1 MAAGGTAGHV
11 VPAMAVADELR
22 ASGAVV
28 SFLGTR
34 ERIEA
39 ELVPAAGYEIDFLE
53 VRGIDRRNPLKAA
66 RAAVL
71 AAGAVRT
78 ARRALR
84 GRGADVVL
92 GGGGYVAGPAGLAA
106 VSRRTPL
113 VLTEADSHLG
123 LANRL
128 LAGRA
133 RRVCLAFP
141 IEGREG
147 DPYLV
152 TGRPVPAAVL
162 RADRDEARRRFG
174 IAPEARC
181 LLVMGGSQGAR
192 SINQAA
198 IEAFAEA
205 GSGGLDAEFRR
216 DFHVLHLSG
225 RRDHADLEQRLAVAA
240 HAEDYTLIP
249 YEPDL
254 GDVLAA
260 CDLVL
265 ARSGGSIFEV
275 LAAGRPAILV
285 PYPYATADHQ
295 SANAAWMSAA
305 GAAETIADD
314 ELSASFLAG
323 YVTTLFADEARL
335 GAMAAASASLAKP
348 DAAREIAD
356 EVLAAV
362 RAGASG
368 ALYMDI
374 DRKRRTGT

>member
-1 MAAGGTAGHV
+1 
-11 VPAMAVADELR
+11 MAVADELR
-22 ASGAVV
+22 ASGAEV

-39 ELVPAAGYEIDFLE
+39 ELVPAAGYEIDFLK
-53 VRGIDRRNPLKAA
+53 VRGIDRRNPLRAA
-66 RAAVL
+66 RAVLEAV
-71 AAGAVRT
+71 GAVGA

-84 GRGADVVL
+84 NRSADVVL

-106 VSRRTPL
+106 SLTRTPL

-133 RRVCLAFP
+133 RRVCLSFP

-147 DPYLV
+147 EPYLV
-152 TGRPVPAAVL
+152 TGRPVPAAIL
-162 RADRDEARRRFG
+162 RADQGRARERFG
-174 IAPEARC
+174 IAPGERC

-192 SINQAA
+192 SINLAA

-205 GSGGLDAEFRR
+205 GSGGPDAEFRR
-216 DFHVLHLSG
+216 DFHVIHLSG
-225 RRDHADLEQRLAVAA
+225 RRDHEELQRRLAAA
-240 HAEDYTLIP
+240 PRGERYTLLP

-275 LAAGRPAILV
+275 VAAGRPAILV
-285 PYPYATADHQ
+285 PYPHATADHQ
-295 SANAAWMSAA
+295 TVNAAWMAGA
-305 GAAETIADD
+305 GAAAMIAD
-314 ELSASFLAG
+314 EALSAPLLAER
-323 YVTTLFADEARL
+323 VSSLFADAPQLE
-335 GAMAAASASLAKP
+335 AMAAASASLACP
-348 DAAREIAD
+348 DAARAIAD
-356 EVLAAV
+356 EVLAA
-362 RAGASG
+362 ASAAPYVG
-368 ALYMDI
+368 M

>member
-1 MAAGGTAGHV
+1 
-11 VPAMAVADELR
+11 MAVADELR

-28 SFLGTR
+28 SFLGTKK
-34 ERIEA
+34 RIEA

-53 VRGIDRRNPLKAA
+53 VRGIDRRNPL
-66 RAAVL
+66 RAAV
-71 AAGAVRT
+71 AVGEAIGAVAT

-84 GRGADVVL
+84 SRGADVVL
-92 GGGGYVAGPAGLAA
+92 GGGGYVAGPVGLAA
-106 VSRRTPL
+106 VSSRTPL

-123 LANRL
+123 LANRM

-133 RRVCLAFP
+133 KRVCLSFP

-147 DPYLV
+147 EPYLV
-152 TGRPVPAAVL
+152 TGRPVPAAIL
-162 RADRDEARRRFG
+162 RADREKARRRFG
-174 IAPEARC
+174 IDPEARC

-192 SINQAA
+192 SINFAA

-216 DFHVLHLSG
+216 DFHVIHLSG
-225 RRDHADLEQRLAVAA
+225 RRDHEELERRLAVAS
-240 HAEDYTLIP
+240 HATDYTLLP

-275 LAAGRPAILV
+275 VAAGRPAILV

-295 SANAAWMSAA
+295 TANAAWMSDA
-305 GAAETIADD
+305 GAAET
-314 ELSASFLAG
+314 
-323 YVTTLFADEARL
+323 VADEALSAALLAGRVSSLFEDAARL
-335 GAMAAASASLAKP
+335 DAMSLASAALAKP
-348 DAAREIAD
+348 DAARTIAD
-356 EVLAAV
+356 EVLAA
-362 RAGASG
+362 AGASASG
-368 ALYMDI
+368 APYPPTE
-374 DRKRRTGT
+374 RERRSGT